1 MIIAPGPENYIRLE
15 VLKTGLMK
23 GKKHLFE
30 FPSYQGTAERNPN
43 RYEISLKAREIACK
57 DDWLKPADLRKVVE
71 FTLKDMLDVERYP
84 EIHYKSETG
93 ILTVRGRTA
102 PVGVAYKE
110 ISPDLFE
117 GSATI
122 DMRLFG
128 LKPPTAALGAVG
140 TDPWMKLSFKIRIH
154 AA

>member
-1 MIIAPGPENYIRLE
+1 MR
-15 VLKTGLMK
+15 
-23 GKKHLFE
+23 
-30 FPSYQGTAERNPN
+30 
-43 RYEISLKAREIACK
+43 
-57 DDWLKPADLRKVVE
+57 
-71 FTLKDMLDVERYP
+71 
-84 EIHYKSETG
+84 
-93 ILTVRGRTA
+93 VRGPRS
-102 PVGVAYKE
+102 PFGVASME